1 MIIKSTRN
9 TVTAAVIFSVL
20 CGVSALGTANIQAV
34 EVKSVR
40 VSYADLN
47 LAEKAGQHT
56 LYARLKGAAEDV
68 CGETRGID
76 LSQVRR
82 QRQCYE
88 DALDSAIGQV
98 GSEGLESIHEG

>member
-9 TVTAAVIFSVL
+9 TVAAAMMFTVL
-20 CGVSALGTANIQAV
+20 SGVSTLGNANFGAV

-47 LAEKAGQHT
+47 LAEKTDQET
-56 LYARLKGAAEDV
+56 LYERLKTAAEGV
-68 CGETRGID
+68 CGGVQDIN
-76 LSQVRR
+76 LSVVRQ
-82 QRQCYE
+82 QRKCYE
-88 DALDSAIGQV
+88 EALDNAIGQV